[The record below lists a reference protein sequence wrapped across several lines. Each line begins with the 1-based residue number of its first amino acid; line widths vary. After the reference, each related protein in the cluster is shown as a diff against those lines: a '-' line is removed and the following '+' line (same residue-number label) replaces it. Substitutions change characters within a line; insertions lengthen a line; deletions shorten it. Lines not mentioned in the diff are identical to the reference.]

1 MSLDLRYGEVA
12 EQLRASVRAVLS
24 DHCGPAAVLAGLEQS
39 GAPDPRLWRRLV
51 DLGLSGLAVPESL
64 GGAGAGWGEVAVVLE
79 ELGRAAA
86 PVPYLGMAG
95 MAVAALATCAEVP
108 DAAELLTAIAAGSV
122 VALAVP
128 FSTAPGGG
136 AGDGP
141 VTTVAA
147 TGDVLAGTVTSVADA
162 LAADV
167 LLVPA
172 ASGLQT
178 GLYAVDA
185 TAAGVRR
192 TAVVSLDQTRP
203 LCDLTLSAV
212 PARPLALGA
221 TAAHAVE
228 SALVTGAALLA
239 SEQLGTAQWCLDAT
253 VEHLRTRR
261 QFGRVVGSYQAIKHR
276 LADLWVELAQ
286 GRAVARY
293 AAACLAA
300 GDPDAPVA
308 AALAQ
313 AHCSP
318 LAVRAA
324 EECVQLHGGI
334 GFTWEHPAH
343 VYLKRARSAALA
355 LGGAG
360 RHRARLAELVD
371 LPPG

>member
-1 MSLDLRYGEVA
+1 MSLDLRYGEVE
-12 EQLRASVRAVLS
+12 EQLRASVRALLA
-24 DHCGPAAVLAGLEQS
+24 DHCAPAAVLAGLERS
-39 GAPDPRLWRRLV
+39 GAPDPRLWRLLAA

-64 GGAGAGWGEVAVVLE
+64 GGAGAGACELAVVLE

-86 PVPYLGMAG
+86 PVPFLGTAG
-95 MAVAALATCAEVP
+95 LAVAALTTCAEVP
-108 DAAELLTAIAAGSV
+108 EAAELLARIAGGAV

-128 FSTAPGGG
+128 FSTAPGSGLT
-136 AGDGP
+136 A
-141 VTTVAA
+141 TVAA
-147 TGDVLAGTVTSVADA
+147 TGNVLAGPVTSVADA
-162 LAADV
+162 LGADV

-172 ASGLQT
+172 ATGLQS

-185 TAAGVRR
+185 AAAGVRR

-221 TAAHAVE
+221 TAARAVE
-228 SALVTGAALLA
+228 AALVTGAALLA

-293 AAACLAA
+293 AAACAA
-300 GDPDAPVA
+300 ANDPDAPVA

-343 VYLKRARSAALA
+343 VHLKRARSAALA

-371 LPPG
+371 LPPS